1 MKRTLKSFA
10 AILMVLTLC
19 LGLMTACGSN
29 SPVGKWKLS
38 EATAAGVTV
47 DVTEL
52 FGEMTI
58 ELKSDG
64 TAIMTAMGETENGT
78 WKQEGSKITIEGS
91 EVKLEDGKL
100 IMESEGAKMV
110 FTRV

>member
-19 LGLMTACGSN
+19 LGLMTACGN

-52 FGEMTI
+52 FGEMTV

-78 WKQEGSKITIEGS
+78 WKQEGSKIIVEGS
-91 EVKLEDGKL
+91 EMKFEDGKL
-100 IMESEGAKMV
+100 IMEDDGSRLV